1 MNAVADAPLVQS
13 DRKVFD
19 VPLVDI
25 YSDDDFNCRGKI
37 IPHDVID
44 LARSIEEGGLDQPIM
59 IQEWN
64 KIEGKKYRII
74 SGHRR
79 FLAHIVLKK
88 TSILAFLVTVENE
101 FAARKKNLDENLK
114 RKNLNLLQEAKAL
127 LPFIMAKWTEAFI
140 AEYLGQSRGW
150 VQARAAL
157 LTLPDDIQQEAAAG
171 FLTQE
176 QVKQLATLTKN
187 PEHLYAAVRKIK
199 AAKMNGQKGPI
210 RAVPKKTNA
219 LKKRLR
225 TREEIFE
232 RMEFFMDIIGPDFYS
247 RCMAWAAGEISD
259 FELYRDF
266 KNVCGERGITWDI
279 PAQAL
284 KDLVS

>member
-1 MNAVADAPLVQS
+1 MTATLVQS
-13 DRKVFD
+13 DRKVLII
-19 VPLVDI
+19 PLDDI

-37 IPHDVID
+37 IPIDVID
-44 LARSIEEGGLDQPIM
+44 LARSIDEGGLDQPIM
-59 IQEWN
+59 IQEYN
-64 KIEGKKYRII
+64 KIAGKKYRII

-79 FLAHIVLKK
+79 YLAHIVLKK
-88 TSILAFLVTVENE
+88 ETIECFLVQLENE
-101 FAARKKNLDENLK
+101 FQARKKNLDENLK

-127 LPFIMAKWTEAFI
+127 LPFIMAKWTEADMSN
-140 AEYLGQSRGW
+140 YLGQSRGW
-150 VQARAAL
+150 IQARAAL
-157 LTLPDDIQQEAAAG
+157 LTLPNDIQQEAAAG

-176 QVKQLATLTKN
+176 QVKQLATLAKK
-187 PEHLYAAVRKIK
+187 PDLLYAAVRKIK
-199 AAKMNGQKGPI
+199 AAKLNGQKGPI

-232 RMEFFMDIIGPDFYS
+232 RMEQFMDIVGPEFYS

-266 KNVCGERGITWDI
+266 KRVCQEKGITWDI
-279 PAQAL
+279 PAQAI